1 MNAQDQNERGTRATL
16 AEWASLHTHLLWIYD
31 GPFEPHGQGE
41 VTAHDLT
48 AWLLRR
54 GSVKVTSDGQSWTAH
69 EDEWFF
75 PPPGRRRQEFSA
87 NARIVSVRFRAK
99 WPTGE
104 DFYRA
109 GLGLAV
115 PSKQHPELLRAAL
128 PLVRLV
134 SANLPKATVDLMQA
148 PADVGLHARLQM
160 LYARWFAAIIGVF
173 AHHGVEPTR
182 MGRIDS
188 RLLQAVARL
197 DKQPL
202 SAPLSE
208 AELAAMAKISVSQL
222 NRLFRRQFGVSSKG
236 YFERRRYH
244 YALSALENSPA
255 TIKEITFSLGF
266 SSLQH
271 FSAWF
276 RKRHG
281 VSPRHFRG
289 ALPAG
294 MRKRYNFPPGADNRP
309 KLREAQG
316 KGYLAANEAQ
326 NDEFFPVQ

>member
-1 MNAQDQNERGTRATL
+1 MKAPDQNERGTRATL

-31 GPFEPHGQGE
+31 GPFDPHGQGE

-54 GSVKVTSDGQSWTAH
+54 GRVKVTLEGQSWTAN
-69 EDEWFF
+69 EGQWFF

-115 PSKQHPELLRAAL
+115 SAKQHKELLRVAL

-134 SANLPKATVDLMQA
+134 SANFPETTIDLMQG
-148 PADVGLHARLQM
+148 PADVGLHAHLQM
-160 LYARWFAAIIGVF
+160 LYARWFAAVIGVF
-173 AHHGVEPTR
+173 AHHGIEPTR
-182 MGRIDS
+182 MGRIDA
-188 RLLQAVARL
+188 RLLRAVTRL

-202 SAPLSE
+202 SASISE
-208 AELAAMAKISVSQL
+208 AELAATAKIGVSQL

-244 YALSALENSPA
+244 YALSALENSSA

-289 ALPAG
+289 ALLVG
-294 MRKRYNFPPGADNRP
+294 R
-309 KLREAQG
+309 
-316 KGYLAANEAQ
+316 AQ
-326 NDEFFPVQ
+326 NV